1 MALIYKATVTPSKL
15 ELLAAWLPAQ
25 AWYQAAHGDLARV
38 ASYRFDDPDG
48 EVGVETLL
56 IRAGDGPIF
65 QIPLTYRAAPLVDA
79 DEWLIGTTEHTVLG
93 ERWVYDATADPV
105 YIAAAATIALTGGRQ
120 ADLQVETDGELVL
133 RDPTAVV
140 AGSGSPDNSVADLP
154 EVGDLTIRHEHGTT
168 VVDAGGLRLVLARVL
183 GDDDVLAADSD
194 ETTAREVLAGTWPGQ
209 ADLRTLL
216 LVERLDG

>member
-105 YIAAAATIALTGGRQ
+105 YAATLARAIIADAGQ
-120 ADLQVETDGELVL
+120 ADQAIESDGELKLLPPSMTITSTGAADAEVPAVTVV
-133 RDPTAVV
+133 RRVAQGDPTTIQTDVV
-140 AGSGSPDNSVADLP
+140 ELGVFRRLGDRP
-154 EVGDLTIRHEHGTT
+154 EAERTVLHGTWADQQQP
-168 VVDAGGLRLVLARVL
+168 VPLAYAAPLR
-183 GDDDVLAADSD
+183 
-194 ETTAREVLAGTWPGQ
+194 
-209 ADLRTLL
+209 
-216 LVERLDG
+216 